1 MVGEERVDVLRLRWY
16 VDSRREPSDVPER
29 WLALCREHLPQA
41 LPRRFGATEPLR
53 GRLDRDGDGAFARAY
68 ADAET
73 LLFMAGEPP
82 CLGGSLGTPRRTV
95 RIGPMTSHQLDV
107 RLDAAVAD
115 HAVRALFEAAA
126 EAFGT
131 VFASASVERDLLWTG
146 RVLVVDRADPDA
158 QPFLAPLGE
167 WLGLPPRPP
176 LWAWFGPGYR
186 RLVPRGGERGGRDG
200 EWVHRDLVARLDER
214 EPSRRAAR
222 RLPRGLGGTRWWAM
236 RRR

>member
-1 MVGEERVDVLRLRWY
+1 MAREERVDVLRLRWY
-16 VDSRREPSDVPER
+16 VDGRREPADVPER
-29 WLALCREHLPQA
+29 WLALCRQHLPAA

-53 GRLDRDGDGAFARAY
+53 GRLDRDGDTAFARAFS
-68 ADAET
+68 DAES

-82 CLGGSLGTPRRTV
+82 CLGGSLGTPRRSV

-107 RLDAAVAD
+107 RLDAAAD
-115 HAVRALFEAAA
+115 PGIRALFEAAA
-126 EAFGT
+126 GVFGT

-146 RVLVVDRADPDA
+146 RTLVVDRADPDA

-176 LWAWFGPGYR
+176 LWSWFGPGYR
-186 RLVPRGGERGGRDG
+186 RLVPPDR
-200 EWVHRDLVARLDER
+200 EWVPPDLVARLAEP

-222 RLPRGLGGTRWWAM
+222 RLPRGLGRSPWWPM